1 MFVVSQPLKKKSKF
15 IIKTEISKDNNKPF
29 KCYYTSTSVKSINS
43 SSTQNSITP
52 NLKNIF
58 TPSFSSTIPSVNNNI
73 NKNIIFNNNNIN
85 INNINN
91 NKLNNNLINIDNNNQ
106 INFPKKTKRPMF
118 KLNFIKS
125 NNNKHKNKNEN
136 KCLFNTN
143 NNNNNIIINNDN
155 NNNFITTIN
164 NNNNN
169 NNINKKSKRKS
180 NSNIKYSSGRWKED
194 EHKRF
199 VEAIIKFGND
209 WKQVQKYVKTRSST
223 QARSHAQKFFIKL
236 KKSKNLDFNLDLSNS
251 SIKNFHDII
260 QNVPINKYNNIINV
274 LNNVAFERGIG
285 KKKYNNS
292 NNNNINNDNNI
303 NKNEEYF
310 NNNYVM
316 EKEEKNEGNEN
327 NNNININNIN
337 NNNNENNNNNN
348 NQNQNYNN
356 SHENEIVNPL
366 NPNNNYLDIRY
377 ILNSLINNINDEDYY
392 CYDNNIYAK
401 MTNRKLSIDSNRSN
415 RMLDNNFKNNINN
428 SYYINKKRK
437 RSTTSSIDG
446 LNYFNNNNNSN
457 NNNNNNNNITFNG
470 NEDYLKDDLN
480 NLTYNNINNNNYNS
494 SNINNNNNIHNNINN
509 INYIDLYN
517 NEKEDYFNSNF
528 NLSLTNSRKVSKD
541 YDIIL

>member
-15 IIKTEISKDNNKPF
+15 IIKTEISKDNKPF

-43 SSTQNSITP
+43 SSTQNSITS

-58 TPSFSSTIPSVNNNI
+58 TPSFSSTIPSINNNI

-91 NKLNNNLINIDNNNQ
+91 NKLNNNIISIDNNNQ

-143 NNNNNIIINNDN
+143 NNNIIINNDINNNNN
-155 NNNFITTIN
+155 NNNFITTI
-164 NNNNN
+164 NNN

-260 QNVPINKYNNIINV
+260 QNVPNNKYNNIINV

-285 KKKYNNS
+285 KKKYNN
-292 NNNNINNDNNI
+292 NNIIINNDNNV

-316 EKEEKNEGNEN
+316 EKEEKN
-327 NNNININNIN
+327 
-337 NNNNENNNNNN
+337 
-348 NQNQNYNN
+348 
-356 SHENEIVNPL
+356 
-366 NPNNNYLDIRY
+366 
-377 ILNSLINNINDEDYY
+377 
-392 CYDNNIYAK
+392 
-401 MTNRKLSIDSNRSN
+401 
-415 RMLDNNFKNNINN
+415 
-428 SYYINKKRK
+428 
-437 RSTTSSIDG
+437 
-446 LNYFNNNNNSN
+446 
-457 NNNNNNNNITFNG
+457 
-470 NEDYLKDDLN
+470 
-480 NLTYNNINNNNYNS
+480 
-494 SNINNNNNIHNNINN
+494 
-509 INYIDLYN
+509 
-517 NEKEDYFNSNF
+517 
-528 NLSLTNSRKVSKD
+528 
-541 YDIIL
+541 

>member
-15 IIKTEISKDNNKPF
+15 IIKTEISKDNKPF
-29 KCYYTSTSVKSINS
+29 KCYYTSTSVKSIYS
-43 SSTQNSITP
+43 SSTQNSTTS

-58 TPSFSSTIPSVNNNI
+58 TPSFSSTPSINNNTI
-73 NKNIIFNNNNIN
+73 KNSNIIFNNNNI
-85 INNINN
+85 INNICN
-91 NKLNNNLINIDNNNQ
+91 NKLNNYNNNIDNNNQ

-125 NNNKHKNKNEN
+125 NNSKHKNKNEN

-143 NNNNNIIINNDN
+143 NNINNNDN
-155 NNNFITTIN
+155 NNNN
-164 NNNNN
+164 NNNFINTTIN

-236 KKSKNLDFNLDLSNS
+236 KKAKNLDFNLDLSNS

-260 QNVPINKYNNIINV
+260 QNVPNNKYNNIINV

-285 KKKYNNS
+285 KKKYNN
-292 NNNNINNDNNI
+292 NNINNENNYNNI
-303 NKNEEYF
+303 TKNEEYF

-316 EKEEKNEGNEN
+316 EKEDKNEGNEN
-327 NNNININNIN
+327 NNNNYNNNNNIN
-337 NNNNENNNNNN
+337 NNENINHNH
-348 NQNQNYNN
+348 NYNN
-356 SHENEIVNPL
+356 NSENEILKAL
-366 NPNNNYLDIRY
+366 NPNNNSLDITY
-377 ILNSLINNINDEDYY
+377 ILNTLINNINDEDLYN
-392 CYDNNIYAK
+392 YDNNMYAK
-401 MTNRKLSIDSNRSN
+401 ITNRKLSIDSNRGPDYN
-415 RMLDNNFKNNINN
+415 YKNNVNN
-428 SYYINKKRK
+428 SYYMNKKRK

-446 LNYFNNNNNSN
+446 LNYFNNNNFITSN
-457 NNNNNNNNITFNG
+457 I

-480 NLTYNNINNNNYNS
+480 NLTYNNINNNNN
-494 SNINNNNNIHNNINN
+494 SNINNNINN
-509 INYIDLYN
+509 INNLNYIDFN
-517 NEKEDYFNSNF
+517 NNDKEDYFNYNL